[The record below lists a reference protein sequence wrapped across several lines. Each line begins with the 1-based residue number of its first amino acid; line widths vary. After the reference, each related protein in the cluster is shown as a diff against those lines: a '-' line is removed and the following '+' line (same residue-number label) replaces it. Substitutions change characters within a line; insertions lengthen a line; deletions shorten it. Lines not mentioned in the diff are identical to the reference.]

1 MGTSA
6 RAWMCLPI
14 IRRGECRYRD
24 RSRPIPKKRSI
35 SKMTSRRYSKKL
47 SVDDGASKAASLIFT
62 TEAQSSPSSEY
73 FLIMY
78 SLLHVPC
85 FSAVI
90 SPALL
95 LFTLLLSGTATAQ
108 TPPSWEQIVG
118 AAKKEGTVTVI
129 GPQGNETRDALT
141 QGFQKKYPEINVE
154 LMSMAGNQ
162 IGPKLL
168 NELTASR
175 FTTDVIIT
183 GTTTALETLV
193 PAKAVAPIKLVLIGP
208 NTRDLS
214 KWRGGKLT
222 FSDDAQ
228 TYNLIFSSYVK
239 PPFIYNTNL
248 VSANDFK
255 SWKDLLDPKWH
266 GKITLKDP
274 LSAGGGLGNSTLWYT
289 HESLGKDFMRKLL
302 TQKDIVMPR
311 DDRQMLDFAARGK
324 YPIAIGPSDVLA
336 NEFIARGLPLKHLH
350 PETLKEGT
358 YITAGNGSLVIVRNA
373 PHPNALRV
381 YVDYLLSPAGQLEW
395 SKSAG
400 FASLRRDVPKDHVQ
414 DILVPKENVTY
425 RDISMRRYV
434 DLREEIV
441 QFIKSVL
448 SR

>member
-1 MGTSA
+1 MSLMVKNLFIAIVAGLIA
-6 RAWMCLPI
+6 P
-14 IRRGECRYRD
+14 
-24 RSRPIPKKRSI
+24 
-35 SKMTSRRYSKKL
+35 
-47 SVDDGASKAASLIFT
+47 AAAM
-62 TEAQSSPSSEY
+62 AQSSE
-73 FLIMY
+73 
-78 SLLHVPC
+78 
-85 FSAVI
+85 
-90 SPALL
+90 
-95 LFTLLLSGTATAQ
+95 
-108 TPPSWEQIVG
+108 SWEQIV
-118 AAKKEGTVTVI
+118 ATAKKEGTVTVI
-129 GPQGNETRDALT
+129 GPQGSETRDALT
-141 QGFQKKYPEINVE
+141 LAFQKKYPDIRVD
-154 LMSMAGNQ
+154 LQGMAGNQ

-168 NELTASR
+168 NELAASR
-175 FTTDVIIT
+175 FTTDAVIT

-193 PAKAVAPIKLVLIGP
+193 SAKAAAPIKPVLTGP

-248 VSANDFK
+248 VSPNDFK
-255 SWKDLLDPKWH
+255 SWTDLLDAKWH

-324 YPIAIGPSDVLA
+324 YPIAIGPSDVLT

-381 YVDYLLSPAGQLEW
+381 YVDYLLSPEGQLEW
-395 SKSAG
+395 SKAAG

-414 DILVPKENVTY
+414 DILVPKENMTY

-434 DLREEIV
+434 DMREEIV

>member
-1 MGTSA
+1 MFLVVKNLLVAIVVGLLA
-6 RAWMCLPI
+6 P
-14 IRRGECRYRD
+14 
-24 RSRPIPKKRSI
+24 
-35 SKMTSRRYSKKL
+35 
-47 SVDDGASKAASLIFT
+47 AAAM
-62 TEAQSSPSSEY
+62 AQSS
-73 FLIMY
+73 
-78 SLLHVPC
+78 
-85 FSAVI
+85 
-90 SPALL
+90 
-95 LFTLLLSGTATAQ
+95 Q
-108 TPPSWEQIVG
+108 SWEQILA
-118 AAKKEGTVTVI
+118 AAKKEGVVAII
-129 GPQGNETRDALT
+129 GPQGSETRDALT
-141 QGFQKKYPEINVE
+141 LAFQKKYPDIRVE
-154 LMSMAGNQ
+154 LQGMAGNQ

-175 FTTDVIIT
+175 FTTDVVIT
-183 GTTTALETLV
+183 GTTTALETLM
-193 PAKAVAPIKLVLIGP
+193 PAKAVAPIKPVLIGP
-208 NTRDLS
+208 NTRELS

-228 TYNLIFSSYVK
+228 NYNLIFSSYVK
-239 PPFIYNTNL
+239 APFIYNTNL

-324 YPIAIGPSDVLA
+324 YPIAIGPSDVLT

-381 YVDYLLSPAGQLEW
+381 YVDYLLSPEGQLEW
-395 SKSAG
+395 SKAAG
-400 FASLRRDVPKDHVQ
+400 FASLRRDVTKDHVR
-414 DILVPKENVTY
+414 DILVPKENMTY

-448 SR
+448 SRW

>member
-1 MGTSA
+1 MTHVEFRLNPPCPLFQRGSSDPPLWKSGARGDFGKGAREFCREFVGADLSA
-6 RAWMCLPI
+6 
-14 IRRGECRYRD
+14 
-24 RSRPIPKKRSI
+24 K
-35 SKMTSRRYSKKL
+35 TF
-47 SVDDGASKAASLIFT
+47 V
-62 TEAQSSPSSEY
+62 
-73 FLIMY
+73 
-78 SLLHVPC
+78 
-85 FSAVI
+85 
-90 SPALL
+90 ALL
-95 LFTLLLSGTATAQ
+95 LFMLLLPGTATAQ
-108 TPPSWEQIVG
+108 TPPSWEQTVA

-129 GPQGNETRDALT
+129 GPQGSETRDALT
-141 QGFQKKYPEINVE
+141 LAFQKKYPDIRVE
-154 LMSMAGNQ
+154 LQGMSGNQ

-168 NELTASR
+168 NELAASR

-193 PAKAVAPIKLVLIGP
+193 PAKAAAPIKPVLTGP

-239 PPFIYNTNL
+239 APFIYNANL
-248 VSANDFK
+248 VSASDFK

-266 GKITLKDP
+266 GKISLKDP

-289 HESLGKDFMRKLL
+289 HEGLGKDFIRKLL
-302 TQKDIVMPR
+302 TQKDMVMPR
-311 DDRQMLDFAARGK
+311 DDRQMLDFAAQGK
-324 YPIAIGPSDVLA
+324 YSIAIGPSDVLT

-350 PETLKEGT
+350 PETLREGT

-381 YVDYLLSPAGQLEW
+381 YVDYLLSPEGQLEW
-395 SKSAG
+395 SKAAR
-400 FASLRRDVPKDHVQ
+400 FASLRRDVPKDHVL
-414 DILVPKENVTY
+414 DILVPKENMTY

-434 DLREEIV
+434 EMREEIV

-448 SR
+448 AR

>member
-1 MGTSA
+1 
-6 RAWMCLPI
+6 
-14 IRRGECRYRD
+14 
-24 RSRPIPKKRSI
+24 
-35 SKMTSRRYSKKL
+35 MTSRRYSKKL

-95 LFTLLLSGTATAQ
+95 LFTLFVSGTATAQ
-108 TPPSWEQIVG
+108 TPPSWEQIVA
-118 AAKKEGTVTVI
+118 AAKKEGTVAVI

-324 YPIAIGPSDVLA
+324 YPIAIGPSDVLT

-381 YVDYLLSPAGQLEW
+381 YVDYLLSLEGQLEW
-395 SKSAG
+395 SKAAG
-400 FASLRRDVPKDHVQ
+400 FASLRGDVPKDHVL
-414 DILVPKENVTY
+414 DILVPKENMAY

-448 SR
+448 AR

>member
-1 MGTSA
+1 
-6 RAWMCLPI
+6 
-14 IRRGECRYRD
+14 
-24 RSRPIPKKRSI
+24 
-35 SKMTSRRYSKKL
+35 MTSRRYSKKL

-78 SLLHVPC
+78 FLLHVLC
-85 FSAVI
+85 VSAVI

-95 LFTLLLSGTATAQ
+95 LFTLLVSRTATAQ
-108 TPPSWEQIVG
+108 TPPSWEQIVA

-193 PAKAVAPIKLVLIGP
+193 PAKAVAPIKPVLIGP

-239 PPFIYNTNL
+239 SPFIYNTNL

-324 YPIAIGPSDVLA
+324 YPIAIGPSDVLT

-381 YVDYLLSPAGQLEW
+381 YVDYLLSLEGQLEW
-395 SKSAG
+395 SKAAG
-400 FASLRRDVPKDHVQ
+400 FASLRGDVPKDHVQ
-414 DILVPKENVTY
+414 DILVPKENMAY

-434 DLREEIV
+434 DLREEII

>member
-24 RSRPIPKKRSI
+24 RSRPIPKRRSI

-47 SVDDGASKAASLIFT
+47 SVDDGASKEASFVFT
-62 TEAQSSPSSEY
+62 AETQSSPSSED
-73 FLIMY
+73 FLMGF
-78 SLLHVPC
+78 LLRVLC
-85 FSAVI
+85 VSAVI
-90 SPALL
+90 PLALL
-95 LFTLLLSGTATAQ
+95 LFTVLLSGTATAQ
-108 TPPSWEQIVG
+108 TPRSWEQIVA

-239 PPFIYNTNL
+239 PPFIYNANL

-324 YPIAIGPSDVLA
+324 YPIAIGPSDVLT

-381 YVDYLLSPAGQLEW
+381 YVDYLLSFEGQLEW
-395 SKSAG
+395 SNAAG
-400 FASLRRDVPKDHVQ
+400 FASLRGDVPKDHVQ
-414 DILVPKENVTY
+414 DILVPKENMAY